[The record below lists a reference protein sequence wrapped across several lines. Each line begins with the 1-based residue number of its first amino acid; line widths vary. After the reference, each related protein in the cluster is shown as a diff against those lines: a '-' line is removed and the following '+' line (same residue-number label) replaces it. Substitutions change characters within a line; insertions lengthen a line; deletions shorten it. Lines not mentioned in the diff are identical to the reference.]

1 MPTSPFVPRWKQT
14 LLSPD
19 KRILSKTCCP
29 QRRRPVTF
37 FPRVCQV
44 GNSRPKHHLTRLAAF
59 HSPFNPSLVSRQ
71 EGLSFGTVT
80 PACKG
85 AGRRQGGPRRQ
96 WKSIRA
102 VFFVWRRFC
111 RRRVPGVRDHYR
123 EAGGQTIGKQRCR
136 TREPSQSSGSTVGH
150 LFVHLCRVA
159 ISMQARPTDVE
170 N

>member
-111 RRRVPGVRDHYR
+111 RRRVPETTR
-123 EAGGQTIGKQRCR
+123 EAGGQTKESNAVGRGNLPKAVAAKR
-136 TREPSQSSGSTVGH
+136 PVGH